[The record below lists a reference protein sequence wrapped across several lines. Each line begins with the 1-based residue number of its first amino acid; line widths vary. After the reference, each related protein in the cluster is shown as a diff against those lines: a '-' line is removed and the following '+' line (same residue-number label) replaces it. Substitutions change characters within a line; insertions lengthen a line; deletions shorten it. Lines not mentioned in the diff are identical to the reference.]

1 MRWENRKPTS
11 GEIIR
16 TPIGNF
22 YHYGIFK
29 SDNEVIQFGKNPL
42 IKSTDSNLLCVC
54 ITSMQDFL
62 FGNEL
67 QVLNSFDNNFYNTE
81 KTLKNALSRLGEKGY
96 NIIHNNCEHFVNE
109 CAFNKKQCFQ
119 VDDIRS
125 MFKEMCTT
133 DLYIA
138 KIPESSI
145 QVIVPKER
153 QTLIDKTSNIKL
165 KRQRFFVWKL
175 LEIALLQS
183 YGLNINNIN
192 FSVDKNGK
200 WYCSECFFSL
210 SHCDDAVAVAVSKKP
225 VGVDI
230 ENVNYNFNKGFAEK
244 ILTDNELKEY
254 NTKNDKDKLLYL
266 LKCWC
271 AKESIFKA
279 SDKDTFHPSE
289 IEYKTNTKIDIINV
303 NNDSFCYSVCSC
315 NTNFINIY
323 NNINL

>member
-153 QTLIDKTSNIKL
+153 HTLIDKTSNIKL

-192 FSVDKNGK
+192 FSVDKNAKYKNPNGGQ
-200 WYCSECFFSL
+200 CICR
-210 SHCDDAVAVAVSKKP
+210 
-225 VGVDI
+225 I
-230 ENVNYNFNKGFAEK
+230 E
-244 ILTDNELKEY
+244 
-254 NTKNDKDKLLYL
+254 
-266 LKCWC
+266 
-271 AKESIFKA
+271 
-279 SDKDTFHPSE
+279 
-289 IEYKTNTKIDIINV
+289 
-303 NNDSFCYSVCSC
+303 
-315 NTNFINIY
+315 
-323 NNINL
+323 